1 MKRLFTLLF
10 SLLLVAFR
18 LAAQQVDTLYIYEP
32 TVEYDTIFVH
42 DTLWVHDTLHLR
54 HTDVPTTEDLVE
66 ADTPASKDA
75 RKHDLFRQREKREKR
90 EKHPVFQDEFF
101 DGFHFGYLAEVE
113 WAQPT
118 VFTDHQ
124 GDKYTINLG
133 KCGWQAGLEF
143 SYNFGKYF
151 GVSAA
156 LNYGYLGSPVYNECT
171 TEKLQKTSYGL
182 SLPMKFE
189 FHCPIAPNVWFALDA
204 GARLRAPFK
213 TFTEG
218 FKGFSPYHNAFYEFE
233 EFAGVN
239 TEDMTLAN
247 IYEYSKDAPIF
258 NVDLLLDAGFYFKLP
273 NSDLM
278 RASVGLNYA
287 LHKYAMGSYHNING
301 MDFHDGQTFPPELQF
316 TPSEEGIFYSK
327 NNHLALQLAYIH
339 TFHNQKIK
347 TQAQPHWNDG
357 KLLSRHEFRLE
368 ISDPSIFSTQFGL
381 PLTRQN
387 FEMPDGYDYSTNLS
401 TPIFAFSYHYR
412 AAKWFWVGMS
422 INYNH
427 FSTKIRSWAGSDS
440 HYNTFCLMPDVRFSY
455 FNRPHCTL
463 YSAAALGLSFMPYE
477 NRIQL
482 TTSGGEHFEDLTLL
496 PTFHLTAFGIKTGAK
511 HWFGCAELGYGFKG
525 FASVGVGYEF

>member
-1 MKRLFTLLF
+1 M
-10 SLLLVAFR
+10 
-18 LAAQQVDTLYIYEP
+18 
-32 TVEYDTIFVH
+32 
-42 DTLWVHDTLHLR
+42 
-54 HTDVPTTEDLVE
+54 
-66 ADTPASKDA
+66 
-75 RKHDLFRQREKREKR
+75 
-90 EKHPVFQDEFF
+90 
-101 DGFHFGYLAEVE
+101 
-113 WAQPT
+113 
-118 VFTDHQ
+118 
-124 GDKYTINLG
+124 
-133 KCGWQAGLEF
+133 
-143 SYNFGKYF
+143 
-151 GVSAA
+151 SAA

-239 TEDMTLAN
+239 TENMALAD
-247 IYEYSKDAPIF
+247 IYDYSKDAAVF

-273 NSDLM
+273 NSDLI

-287 LHKYAMGSYHNING
+287 LHKYAMGSYYNLALGHFYN
-301 MDFHDGQTFPPELQF
+301 
-316 TPSEEGIFYSK
+316 EGIFYSK

-368 ISDPSIFSTQFGL
+368 ISDPSIFYTKYCRPLALQDFGMSNGNEL
-381 PLTRQN
+381 FVHQ
-387 FEMPDGYDYSTNLS
+387 S
-401 TPIFAFSYHYR
+401 TPIFALSYHYR

-427 FSTKIRSWAGSDS
+427 FSTKDKLLMGNDS
-440 HYNTFCLMPDVRFSY
+440 YYNTICLMPDVRFSY

-463 YSAAALGLSFMPYE
+463 YSAAALGLSFIPYE

-482 TTSGGEHFEDLTLL
+482 ASLTEHYEGLTLF
-496 PTFHLTAFGIKTGAK
+496 PTFHLTAFGIKAGAN
-511 HWFGCAELGYGFKG
+511 HWFGSAEFGYGFKG